1 MPRHVLPGP
10 VHRSETASSAV
21 PVGARPGRHFGVEHY
36 TRQLAGLGMM
46 VTVGVVLA
54 LAVSAFDG
62 TFSSTTAVTVISARA
77 GLVMNPG
84 AKVKFHGAEI
94 GAVTEVTQTADGQA
108 RLQLAID
115 STRMSLIP
123 YNAQVDIA
131 PNTVFGAKSVE
142 LSSPEVPSARR
153 LQAGQV
159 LDAQHV
165 TVEANSLFDRLNSV
179 LTHIDPAHL
188 NAALTGLSEG
198 FGGRGEQL
206 GQTIA
211 HFDRFLTTVEPALGS
226 FSADLQSTPTAAGA
240 YADAAPDLVDIIKHT
255 TSLSHSI
262 VDEQQQL
269 DAFLVSM
276 IGLGQIGN
284 DVLGGNRQALSTVLR
299 LLLPTTGLTNEYS
312 PALKCTLTGMIPM
325 ATTPPEPW
333 PGLIVTA
340 ALGIGVE
347 RYRYPQNLPKV
358 AATGGPQCKG
368 QIPAQYNTF
377 PPFVVSDVGAN
388 PWQYGNQGPV
398 LNSDGLKQLLFGPI
412 DGPPRNS
419 AQIGQPG

>member
-1 MPRHVLPGP
+1 MIV
-10 VHRSETASSAV
+10 AI
-21 PVGARPGRHFGVEHY
+21 
-36 TRQLAGLGMM
+36 
-46 VTVGVVLA
+46 GVVVT
-54 LAVSAFDG
+54 LAVCAFQG
-62 TFSSTTAVTVISARA
+62 TFSSTAPVTVLSARA

-94 GAVTEVTQTADGQA
+94 GTVTAVSQSADGHA
-108 RLQLAID
+108 RLELAID
-115 STRMSLIP
+115 SDRMSLIP
-123 YNAQVDIA
+123 RNVTADIA

-142 LSSPEVPSARR
+142 LVAPPDPTPLR
-153 LQAGQV
+153 LAPGQV
-159 LDAQHV
+159 LVAEHV
-165 TVEANSLFDRLNSV
+165 TVEANTLFDELNSV
-179 LTHIDPAHL
+179 LKRIDPASL
-188 NAALTGLSEG
+188 NATLTALSQGLD
-198 FGGRGEQL
+198 GRGEQL

-211 HFDRFLTTVEPALGS
+211 HFDHFLSVAEPALPAL
-226 FSADLQSTPTAAGA
+226 SADLRSAPTVAAA
-240 YADAAPDLVDIIKHT
+240 YDDAAPDLIGIIKHT

-262 VDEQQQL
+262 VDEKKQL
-269 DAFLVSM
+269 DTFLVSM
-276 IGLGQIGN
+276 IGLGQNGN
-284 DVLGGNRQALSTVLR
+284 DVLGVSHQALSDVLR
-299 LLLPTTGLTNEYS
+299 LLLPTTSLTNEYS
-312 PALKCTLTGMIPM
+312 PALKCVLKGMIPM
-325 ATTPPEPW
+325 AKTPPEPW

-340 ALGIGVE
+340 AVGIGVE

-377 PPFVVSDVGAN
+377 PPYVVSDTGAN